1 MVKKQKKF
9 SFIFH
14 FEKDV
19 KSGLTYN
26 RNLYKGG
33 ILMEDKNKT
42 QSWYSLAFIWGG
54 SMVCVPSLLIGSTL
68 VSGMSLGK
76 SLLVGLIGYAI
87 TVVIMILQGTQ
98 SVDLH
103 KPTVQI
109 AKQVFGEI
117 GSQRIISIILA
128 IACLGWFGIQT
139 NVAGSAF
146 ANLLGLYGIRISVPV
161 SSIVW
166 GMIMLVTAIY
176 GIRLIRLINY
186 IAVPYLVIV
195 CLYGLFEAL
204 SGQSNHLLQTYQPTA
219 QLSFF
224 DGLAVTI
231 GSFALGAVIAG
242 DYSQYSE
249 KRSDVVKAASVGI
262 IPAGILMIA
271 VGAILAIVNR
281 TSDISSVFMNIGSPL
296 IGGIALILAT
306 WKTNVINAFSG
317 GLAIINVFGISKE
330 KEKIAVAIA
339 GGVGTLLAVAGILN
353 YFVPIMSILSAMV
366 PAVAGVMI
374 ASYWVVQKGDPAK
387 WSPVS
392 GINWVGIISWLIG
405 AVIAVIPVLLGFFPS
420 VIQLPNQPLIG
431 IILSFFCYLIGNKLF
446 EKQLTKHTVSTKEME
461 E

>member
-1 MVKKQKKF
+1 MK
-9 SFIFH
+9 
-14 FEKDV
+14 
-19 KSGLTYN
+19 
-26 RNLYKGG
+26 
-33 ILMEDKNKT
+33 DKNKT

-76 SLLVGLIGYAI
+76 ALLVGLIGYAI

-109 AKQVFGEI
+109 AKQVFGEV

-139 NVAGSAF
+139 NVAGAAF
-146 ANLLGLYGIRISVPV
+146 ANLLGLYDIHISVPV
-161 SSIVW
+161 SSIIW
-166 GMIMLVTAIY
+166 GIIMLVTAIY

-186 IAVPYLVIV
+186 IAVPYLV
-195 CLYGLFEAL
+195 
-204 SGQSNHLLQTYQPTA
+204 
-219 QLSFF
+219 
-224 DGLAVTI
+224 
-231 GSFALGAVIAG
+231 ALGAVIAG
-242 DYSQYSE
+242 DYSQFSE
-249 KRSDVVKAASVGI
+249 KRSDVVKAASAGI
-262 IPAGILMIA
+262 IPAGVLMIA
-271 VGAILAIVNR
+271 VGAILAIVNK

-339 GGVGTLLAVAGILN
+339 GGIGTLLAVVGILN

-374 ASYWVVQKGDPAK
+374 ASYWVVQKGEPSNWA
-387 WSPVS
+387 PVS
-392 GINWVGIISWLIG
+392 GVNWLGIISWLIG
-405 AVIAVIPVLLGFFPS
+405 AVIAVIPVVLGFFPS
-420 VIQLPNQPLIG
+420 LPQFPNQPLIG
-431 IILSFFCYLIGNKLF
+431 IILSFRCYLIGNKIF
-446 EKQLTKHTVSTKEME
+446 MKETTESAMHTKEVE

>member
-1 MVKKQKKF
+1 
-9 SFIFH
+9 
-14 FEKDV
+14 
-19 KSGLTYN
+19 
-26 RNLYKGG
+26 
-33 ILMEDKNKT
+33 MENKNKA
-42 QSWYSLAFIWGG
+42 QPWYSLAFIWGG

-76 SLLVGLIGYAI
+76 ALLVGLVGYAI
-87 TVVIMILQGTQ
+87 TVIIMVLQGSQ

-109 AKQVFGEI
+109 AKQVFGEV
-117 GSQRIISIILA
+117 GSQRIISIVLA

-146 ANLLGLYGIRISVPV
+146 ANLLALYGIHISIPV
-161 SSIVW
+161 SSIIW
-166 GMIMLVTAIY
+166 GVIMLVTAIY

-186 IAVPYLVIV
+186 IAVPYLVLV

-204 SGQSNHLLQTYQPTA
+204 SSGQGTQLLQTYQPSTN
-219 QLSFF
+219 LSFF
-224 DGLAVTI
+224 EGLAITI

-249 KRSDVVKAASVGI
+249 KRSDVVKAAGVGI
-262 IPAGILMIA
+262 IPAGVLMIA

-330 KEKIAVAIA
+330 KEKIAVAVA
-339 GGVGTLLAVAGILN
+339 GGIGTLLAVVGILN
-353 YFVPIMSILSAMV
+353 YFVPIMSILSAMI

-374 ASYWVVQKGDPAK
+374 ASYWVIQKGDPEK
-387 WSPVS
+387 WAPVS
-392 GINWVGIISWLIG
+392 GINWLGINSWLIG
-405 AVIAVIPVLLGFFPS
+405 AIIAVIPVLLGFFPS
-420 VIQLPNQPLIG
+420 LPQFPNQPLIG
-431 IILSFFCYLIGNKLF
+431 IVLSFICYLAGYKFFVKKSNNHHVN
-446 EKQLTKHTVSTKEME
+446 TREME

>member
-1 MVKKQKKF
+1 MK
-9 SFIFH
+9 
-14 FEKDV
+14 
-19 KSGLTYN
+19 
-26 RNLYKGG
+26 
-33 ILMEDKNKT
+33 DKNKT

-76 SLLVGLIGYAI
+76 ALLVGLIGYAI

-109 AKQVFGEI
+109 AKQVFGEV

-139 NVAGSAF
+139 NVAGAAF
-146 ANLLGLYGIRISVPV
+146 ANLLGLYDIHISVPV
-161 SSIVW
+161 SSIIW
-166 GMIMLVTAIY
+166 GIIMLVTAIY

-204 SGQSNHLLQTYQPTA
+204 SSGQGNQLLQAYQPTS

-242 DYSQYSE
+242 DYSQFSE
-249 KRSDVVKAASVGI
+249 KRSDVVKAASAGI
-262 IPAGILMIA
+262 IPAGVLMIA
-271 VGAILAIVNR
+271 VGAILAIVNK

-330 KEKIAVAIA
+330 KEKIAVAIV
-339 GGVGTLLAVAGILN
+339 GGIGTLLAVVGILN

-374 ASYWVVQKGDPAK
+374 ASYWVVQKGEPSNWA
-387 WSPVS
+387 PVS
-392 GINWVGIISWLIG
+392 GVNWLGIISWLIG
-405 AVIAVIPVLLGFFPS
+405 AVIAVIPVVLGFFPS
-420 VIQLPNQPLIG
+420 LPQFPNQPLIG
-431 IILSFFCYLIGNKLF
+431 IILSFSCYLIGNKIF
-446 EKQLTKHTVSTKEME
+446 MKETTESAMHTKEVE

>member
-1 MVKKQKKF
+1 M
-9 SFIFH
+9 
-14 FEKDV
+14 
-19 KSGLTYN
+19 T
-26 RNLYKGG
+26 
-33 ILMEDKNKT
+33 DKNKI
-42 QSWYSLAFIWGG
+42 QPWYSLAFILGG

-68 VSGMSLGK
+68 VSGMGLK
-76 SLLVGLIGYAI
+76 KALLVGLVGYAL
-87 TVVIMILQGTQ
+87 TVVIMVLQGIQ

-109 AKQVFGEI
+109 AKQVFGEV

-146 ANLLGLYGIRISVPV
+146 ANLLGIYDIHISVPV
-161 SSIVW
+161 SSIIW
-166 GMIMLVTAIY
+166 GVIMLVSAIY

-186 IAVPYLVIV
+186 IAVPYLVLV

-204 SGQSNHLLQTYQPTA
+204 SSGQGSTLLQTYQPA
-219 QLSFF
+219 AHLSFF

-242 DYSQYSE
+242 DYSQYSG
-249 KRSDVVKAASVGI
+249 KRSDVVKAASAGI
-262 IPAGILMIA
+262 IPTGVLMIA
-271 VGAILAIVNR
+271 VGATLAIVNK

-317 GLAIINVFGISKE
+317 GLAIINVFSISKE
-330 KEKIAVAIA
+330 KEKIVVAIA
-339 GGVGTLLAVAGILN
+339 GGIGTLLAVVGILN

-374 ASYWVVQKGDPAK
+374 ASYWGVQKGDPEK
-387 WSPVS
+387 WTPVL
-392 GINWVGIISWLIG
+392 GINWLGIISWLIG
-405 AVIAVIPVLLGFFPS
+405 AMVAVIPVLLGFFPS
-420 VIQLPNQPLIG
+420 LPQLPNQPLIG
-431 IILSFFCYLIGNKLF
+431 IVLSFCCYLVGGKYFVKKTNKQTL
-446 EKQLTKHTVSTKEME
+446 QMKEME